1 LRVSIGGCFVTNKH
15 GQYRLIIVYRPAIE
29 GEMHGIL
36 TTLQAGRGTHL
47 TPVATPIV
55 FVPLK
60 PLGAAAFGRIER
72 GDACYAQYRG
82 FLKHRR

>member
-1 LRVSIGGCFVTNKH
+1 
-15 GQYRLIIVYRPAIE
+15 
-29 GEMHGIL
+29 MHGIL

-60 PLGAAAFGRIER
+60 PLGAAAFGRISR
-72 GDACYAQYRG
+72 GAQYRG
-82 FLKHRR
+82 FLKRTVDEHFALFVTGG